1 MKNQSKVRYRT
12 FQLRFLLVREAYA
25 VLSDP
30 ELRAAYDA
38 GRSVEDTRERRK
50 PDMEFTVKDVDKKAG
65 KMTVKWRDPET
76 GEEGEMEVEIEK
88 ESSGRSE
95 RQIPLPDHY
104 ALPHYA
110 DESY

>member
-1 MKNQSKVRYRT
+1 
-12 FQLRFLLVREAYA
+12 
-25 VLSDP
+25 
-30 ELRAAYDA
+30 
-38 GRSVEDTRERRK
+38 
-50 PDMEFTVKDVDKKAG
+50 
-65 KMTVKWRDPET
+65 MTVKWRDPET

-88 ESSGRSE
+88 SSERSE

>member
-1 MKNQSKVRYRT
+1 M
-12 FQLRFLLVREAYA
+12 
-25 VLSDP
+25 
-30 ELRAAYDA
+30 
-38 GRSVEDTRERRK
+38 
-50 PDMEFTVKDVDKKAG
+50 KDVDKKAG